1 MLLTATAGNGPTSK
15 KKLKSQKKKKRKKCE
30 EVEEEEKEEELP
42 SVKDTVCSN
51 TEGIRADRAGTEHQ
65 QKLKTK
71 QTGTHHSNKRYSQ
84 PTQNYD

>member
-30 EVEEEEKEEELP
+30 EVEEEEKGEELP

-51 TEGIRADRAGTEHQ
+51 TEGIRADR
-65 QKLKTK
+65 QKLKTE
-71 QTGTHHSNKRYSQ
+71 QTGTHHSNKRCSQ